1 MIERLPNPAPTC
13 GSEIEF
19 AGNLFGEQEEWK
31 DNMSCIGALNT
42 LKVVGMKYI
51 NSRKDIILTFIMV
64 FKGYFS
70 L

>member
-13 GSEIEF
+13 GSEIEL

-51 NSRKDIILTFIMV
+51 NSRKDIDVYNGL
-64 FKGYFS
+64 
-70 L
+70 